1 MPLAANLTRRA
12 VLVGALA
19 CAADLARAQ
28 TPPTVAW
35 LSIYSLDQVD
45 RYLQA
50 FKAGLAAQGFV
61 DGRNVHVLARS
72 SEGDRDEHLAA
83 VVADIVAAEPAAIA
97 TQGAAI
103 YGVRDITTIPI
114 VYGFS
119 GDPVIAGLTSAMA
132 RPGRNLT
139 GVTFMAAELNT
150 KRLELLHEV
159 APEVNR
165 VVLMGDP
172 MHPGYELEV
181 LTSERTAR
189 NLGLQLDWMPTRNSA
204 DVREAASLFGTP
216 SDALV
221 FLPDGVMLE
230 SRQFI
235 AEYAVAKRMPSV
247 SGWREFAHAGG
258 LMSFGPNLAV
268 SVQRVGYLTA
278 RILQGAKPADLPVER
293 PESFELVV
301 NLRTARSI
309 GLELPTAILASADEV
324 IE

>member
-1 MPLAANLTRRA
+1 MRSPGRLTRRA
-12 VLVGALA
+12 FLAGAAALA
-19 CAADLARAQ
+19 AKRSTAQ
-28 TPPTVAW
+28 SVPTVAW
-35 LSIYSLDQVD
+35 LSIYPLEQVD
-45 RYLQA
+45 RYLKA
-50 FKAGLAAQGFV
+50 FKAGLAAQGFL
-61 DGRNVHVLARS
+61 DGRHVHVLARS
-72 SEGDRDEHLAA
+72 SEGDRNERLAA
-83 VVADIVAAEPAAIA
+83 VVAEVVAAKPAVIA
-97 TQGAAI
+97 TQGGAI
-103 YGVRDITTIPI
+103 YGVRDITTIPV

-132 RPGRNLT
+132 QPGRNLT

-150 KRLELLHEV
+150 KRLELLHEAGPQV
-159 APEVNR
+159 KR

-189 NLGLQLDWMPTRNSA
+189 GLGLQLDWMPARTLA
-204 DVREAASLFGTP
+204 DVRQVIASFDTP
-216 SDALV
+216 PDALI
-221 FLPDGVMLE
+221 FLPDSVMLE
-230 SRQFI
+230 SRKLI
-235 AEYAVAKRMPSV
+235 AEYAIANRMPSV
-247 SGWREFAHAGG
+247 SGWTEFAQAGG
-258 LMSFGPNLAV
+258 LMSYGPNLTD

-309 GLELPTAILASADEV
+309 GLGIPTALLAQADEV